1 MSAFKI
7 ETAVTALGVP
17 TLLDYQVRFTKAHL
31 ARRRGVPVDS
41 ITVSKD
47 LQELSLVAVPS
58 NEYLQAE
65 VNCGRWVGLCAC
77 GAGIALNPA
86 WEWGGCL
93 DCGAVYTDVAFPD
106 APTLKSVMALL
117 SVRPNGPRSNRH
129 KYRSWEPTETAVDLH
144 RENRRNGWGE

>member
-1 MSAFKI
+1 MSVFRI
-7 ETAVTALGVP
+7 ETAAETLGVP
-17 TLLDYQVRFTKAHL
+17 TLRAYQVRFTKARL
-31 ARRRGVPVDS
+31 AMKTGVPIDS
-41 ITVSKD
+41 VTVSLD

-58 NEYLQAE
+58 NEYLQAKI
-65 VNCGRWVGLCAC
+65 NCGRWVGLCVC

-93 DCGAVYTDVAFPD
+93 DCGTVYTDVAFPD
-106 APTLKSVMALL
+106 APTLKSVKALL
-117 SVRPNGPRSNRH
+117 SVRPNGHGGNRH

>member
-1 MSAFKI
+1 MSVFRI
-7 ETAVTALGVP
+7 ETAAETLGVP
-17 TLLDYQVRFTKAHL
+17 TLRAYQVRFTKTRL
-31 ARRRGVPVDS
+31 AAQRGVPVDS
-41 ITVSKD
+41 VKVSLD

-58 NEYLQAE
+58 NEFLQAE
-65 VNCGRWVGLCAC
+65 INCGRWVGLCAC

-106 APTLKSVMALL
+106 APTLKSVKALL
-117 SVRPNGPRSNRH
+117 SVRPNGHGGNRH

-144 RENRRNGWGE
+144 RENQRNGWGE

>member
-7 ETAVTALGVP
+7 ETAVTTLGVP
-17 TLLDYQVRFTKAHL
+17 TLRAYQVRFTKTRL
-31 ARRRGVPVDS
+31 AAQRGVPVDS
-41 ITVSKD
+41 VTVSTD

-65 VNCGRWVGLCAC
+65 VNYGRWVGLCAC
-77 GAGIALNPA
+77 GAGISLNPA

-93 DCGAVYTDVAFPD
+93 DCGAVYIDVAFPD
-106 APTLKSVMALL
+106 AATLQSVMALL
-117 SVRPNGPRSNRH
+117 SVRPNGPGDNRH
-129 KYRSWEPTETAVDLH
+129 QHRSWAATETPADLD

>member
-7 ETAVTALGVP
+7 ETAAATLGVP
-17 TLLDYQVRFTKAHL
+17 TLFAYQVRFTKTRL
-31 ARRRGVPVDS
+31 AAQRGVPVDGV
-41 ITVSKD
+41 TVSTD

-58 NEYLQAE
+58 SEYLQAE
-65 VNCGRWVGLCAC
+65 INYGRWVGRCAC

-106 APTLKSVMALL
+106 APTLKAVMALL
-117 SVRPNGPRSNRH
+117 SVRPNGPGGNRH
-129 KYRSWEPTETAVDLH
+129 LHRSWLQSETVSDLQ
-144 RENRRNGWGE
+144 RENRRNGWQV

>member
-1 MSAFKI
+1 MSVFRI
-7 ETAVTALGVP
+7 ETAAETLGVP
-17 TLLDYQVRFTKAHL
+17 TLRAYQVRFTKTRL
-31 ARRRGVPVDS
+31 ARQRAVPVDS

-58 NEYLQAE
+58 HEYLQAE
-65 VNCGRWVGLCAC
+65 INCGRWVGLCAC

-106 APTLKSVMALL
+106 ALKLQSVMALL
-117 SVRPNGPRSNRH
+117 SERPNGPGGNRH
-129 KYRSWEPTETAVDLH
+129 KYRSWEPTETAADLY